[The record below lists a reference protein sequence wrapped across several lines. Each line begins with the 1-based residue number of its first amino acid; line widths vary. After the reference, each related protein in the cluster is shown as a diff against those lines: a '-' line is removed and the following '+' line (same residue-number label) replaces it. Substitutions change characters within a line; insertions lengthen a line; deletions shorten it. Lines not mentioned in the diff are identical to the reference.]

1 MNILW
6 DNWKQVHA
14 YDALIQIDTLHLY
27 EAQRRNCYEIVRDV
41 HTALRE
47 KWLPQLP
54 PLLPLLLRYQN
65 QKIIYNPQ
73 PHDRQP
79 Y

>member
-1 MNILW
+1 MKHR
-6 DNWKQVHA
+6 DV
-14 YDALIQIDTLHLY
+14 
-27 EAQRRNCYEIVRDV
+27 IVQDV

-73 PHDRQP
+73 PHDRQS